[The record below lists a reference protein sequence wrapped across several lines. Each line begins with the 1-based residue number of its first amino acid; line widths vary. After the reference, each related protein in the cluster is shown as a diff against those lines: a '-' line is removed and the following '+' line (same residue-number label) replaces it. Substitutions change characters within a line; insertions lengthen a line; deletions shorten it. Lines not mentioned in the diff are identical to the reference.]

1 MGDNLPNPYEVSP
14 VVQSSPEASINEQQ
28 IKAAVAKLHS
38 QQNLPLGFLAG
49 LVASL
54 LGATLCAVITVVTK
68 YQIGYM
74 AVGVGFLVGYSIR
87 SFGKGL
93 SPIYGVIGASLALLG
108 CLLGNILSVCS
119 AIADAAQESFLT
131 ITLNMFTN
139 PDFMVKAMMAT
150 FHPMDL
156 LFYGIAV
163 YQGYQ
168 LSFRELTENDA
179 IEALNGS

>member
-1 MGDNLPNPYEVSP
+1 
-14 VVQSSPEASINEQQ
+14 
-28 IKAAVAKLHS
+28 
-38 QQNLPLGFLAG
+38 
-49 LVASL
+49 
-54 LGATLCAVITVVTK
+54 
-68 YQIGYM
+68 
-74 AVGVGFLVGYSIR
+74 
-87 SFGKGL
+87 
-93 SPIYGVIGASLALLG
+93 
-108 CLLGNILSVCS
+108 
-119 AIADAAQESFLT
+119 
-131 ITLNMFTN
+131 MFTN